1 MKNSKVKKVAYL
13 SIFVSL
19 ALIVSYIE
27 SQIPTFIPV
36 PGIKLGLPN
45 IVIIF
50 FLYKTSA
57 KDAVIVNILRV
68 FISALLF
75 GNMVSLLYS
84 ISGAFL
90 SLTLMIILKKLTKLS
105 KITVSVIGGVS
116 HNIGQIIMA
125 SIVTSTAELVYY
137 LPALLISGTI
147 SGIVIG
153 IVSAGLVK
161 KLENVEL

>member
-1 MKNSKVKKVAYL
+1 M
-13 SIFVSL
+13 
-19 ALIVSYIE
+19 
-27 SQIPTFIPV
+27 
-36 PGIKLGLPN
+36 
-45 IVIIF
+45 
-50 FLYKTSA
+50 LYKTSA

>member
-50 FLYKTSA
+50 LLYKTSA

-105 KITVSVIGGVS
+105 KITVSVTGGVS